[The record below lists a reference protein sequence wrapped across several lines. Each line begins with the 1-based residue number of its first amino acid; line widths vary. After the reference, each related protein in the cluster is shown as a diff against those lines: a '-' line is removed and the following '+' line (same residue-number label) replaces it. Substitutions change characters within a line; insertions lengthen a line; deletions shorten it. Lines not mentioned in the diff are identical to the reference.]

1 MIKQNQRILNA
12 ILVITDVLVII
23 IAFLIAWLIRFR
35 TTIWGPLEGYLSFNY
50 YMSLLAIAI
59 PIFIALYYF
68 VGLYRPQRDTTTSH
82 EFSKLFK
89 VNVIFFISFTAVLF
103 FVDVINYSRWLIA
116 IFTFF
121 ALFLATMERFAFK
134 SVLRF
139 IRSRDRNLKH
149 ILIIGDGELADT
161 FARKI
166 IKKKYLGYKIS
177 GFLSMNE
184 IYKIDSSNNIDGSNN
199 HVSNSC
205 TDSNNLT
212 NTNAD
217 VINTNNGYGYDK
229 HDNVYENETQH
240 TFNIDNNG
248 NVSVVPSKYILGHLD
263 DLKSHL
269 ATNNYDRIIIAIPLK
284 EYQNLNKLVDIC
296 ENHGVKAEI
305 IPGYYKFFPAKPSI
319 DMLEDMPIINIRHVP
334 LDDALSKFVKKLT
347 DLVFSI
353 FALILTSPVII
364 IVAIIIKITSP
375 GPIIFKQERV
385 GKNRKPFMMY
395 KFRSMKI
402 QDDNEEVKQWTTED
416 DPRKTKIGS
425 FIRKNSI
432 DELPQFFN
440 VLKGDMSVVGPRP
453 ERPFFVDKFKEEIP
467 KYMVKHQVSPGLTG
481 WAQVHGCRGDT
492 SIKKR
497 IDYDI
502 YYVENWNFYLD
513 IKIMVKTVVR
523 AIFNSDAY

>member
-12 ILVITDVLVII
+12 ILVLTDVLVII

-59 PIFIALYYF
+59 PIFLVLYYF
-68 VGLYRPQRDTTTSH
+68 AGLYRPQRDNTTGY

-89 VNVIFFISFTAVLF
+89 VNVVFFISFTAVLF
-103 FVDVINYSRWLIA
+103 FVDVIDFSRWLIA

-121 ALFLATMERFAFK
+121 ALFLAIMERFAFK

-184 IYKIDSSNNIDGSNN
+184 IYKIDSSNNYGHCSRMDYNN
-199 HVSNSC
+199 AN
-205 TDSNNLT
+205 T
-212 NTNAD
+212 NTNIND
-217 VINTNNGYGYDK
+217 NDDTNTNKGYVYDK
-229 HDNVYENETQH
+229 QDEVYENEAQH
-240 TFNIDNNG
+240 TFNIDKNSK
-248 NVSVVPSKYILGHLD
+248 VSVVPSKYILGHLD
-263 DLKSHL
+263 DLESHWIN
-269 ATNNYDRIIIAIPLK
+269 NNYDRIIIAIPLK

-319 DMLEDMPIINIRHVP
+319 DMLEDMPIINIRYVP

-347 DLVFSI
+347 DIVFSI

-364 IVAIIIKITSP
+364 IVAIIIKIISQ

-385 GKNRKPFMMY
+385 GKNRRPFMMY

-402 QDDNEEVKQWTTED
+402 QDDNEEVKKWTTEN

-467 KYMVKHQVSPGLTG
+467 KYMVKHQVSPGITG

-492 SIKKR
+492 SIKRR

-513 IKIMVKTVVR
+513 IKIIVKTVIR
-523 AIFNSDAY
+523 TIFNNDAY

>member
-12 ILVITDVLVII
+12 ILVVADVAIII
-23 IAFLIAWLIRFR
+23 IAFLLAWTMRFR
-35 TTIWGPLEGYLSFNY
+35 TLIWGPLEGYLSFNY

-59 PIFIALYYF
+59 PIFIFLYYF
-68 VGLYRPQRDTTTSH
+68 VGLYRPQRDTSISH

-89 VNVIFFISFTAVLF
+89 VNVIFFILFTAILF
-103 FVDVINYSRWLIA
+103 FVDVIDYSRWLIA
-116 IFTFF
+116 IFTLF
-121 ALFLATMERFAFK
+121 ALFLGILERFAFK

-149 ILIIGDGELADT
+149 ILIIGDGDLAYT

-166 IKKKYLGYKIS
+166 MKKKYLGYKIS

-184 IYKIDSSNNIDGSNN
+184 IYKRDKPNKDNPQNSNQNYN
-199 HVSNSC
+199 
-205 TDSNNLT
+205 
-212 NTNAD
+212 
-217 VINTNNGYGYDK
+217 DK
-229 HDNVYENETQH
+229 SQH
-240 TFNIDNNG
+240 TFIDYMG
-248 NVSVVPSKYILGHLD
+248 NVQVVPFKYILGHFS
-263 DLKSHL
+263 DLESHL
-269 ATNNYDRIIIAIPLK
+269 SNNNYDRIIIAIPLK

-296 ENHGVKAEI
+296 ENNGVKAEI

-334 LDDALSKFVKKLT
+334 LDDALNKFVKKIT
-347 DLVFSI
+347 DLAFSI
-353 FALILTSPVII
+353 FAII
-364 IVAIIIKITSP
+364 ITSP
-375 GPIIFKQERV
+375 ITIIVIILIKATSKGPIIFKQERI
-385 GKNRKPFMMY
+385 GKNKKPFMMY

-402 QDDNEEVKQWTTED
+402 QDNDEELSQWTTEN

-440 VLKGDMSVVGPRP
+440 VLKGEMSVVGPRP

-497 IDYDI
+497 IGYDI

-513 IKIMVKTVVR
+513 IKIMFRTVVR